1 MKIAY
6 ILHNQIIDGSL
17 ISWMNL
23 VQSLVDENHE
33 IVAICSEKLSA
44 NSEFQQF
51 LSSNKVRVYNCLLY
65 LGPFKLQDNA
75 SIKQKLRWCKKYIA
89 AIKHKFNSLK
99 QIYRVLKQER
109 PSIVHTNIGVIHEGF
124 WVSKLLNIPHVWHL
138 REYQDKDW
146 GLCIYPS
153 KRIYSWLLRQT
164 NVVSI
169 TKDILEYFNLEKSSK
184 AQVIYNGICSAED
197 KAEITEKENYFVS
210 ACTIAPNKG
219 IQDTISAFEEFYKT
233 HSEYKFYI
241 LGNDRN
247 EYAEDLK
254 TYVQQKDLSDVIIF
268 KGYQNKEQVYQFMQ
282 KAKALVVASYNEG
295 FGRMTAEAA
304 FSGTLVIG
312 RNTAGTKEILDVI
325 GGLPFEGDYTTIVKQ
340 MDAVHDFS
348 ADEYMNITLNAQS
361 IAEKQYSIESNVKKI
376 SELYNKII
384 S

>member
-23 VQSLVDENHE
+23 VQSLVSDNYE
-33 IVAICSEKLSA
+33 IVTICPKRLSA
-44 NSEFQQF
+44 NQEFQQF
-51 LSSNKVRVYNCLLY
+51 VDTNNIKVYNCLLY
-65 LGPFKLQDNA
+65 IGPFKLQERA
-75 SIKQKLRWCKKYIA
+75 SF
-89 AIKHKFNSLK
+89 KHKFVSLK
-99 QIYRVLKQER
+99 QFYKILKKER
-109 PSIVHTNIGVIHEGF
+109 PSIVHTNTGVIHEGF
-124 WVSKLLNIPHVWHL
+124 IASKLLKIPHIWHL

-146 GLCIYPS
+146 GFCIYPS

-169 TKDILEYFNLEKSSK
+169 TKDILEYFNIEKSSK

-219 IQDTISAFEEFYKT
+219 IQDAISAFEEFYKT

-241 LGNDRN
+241 LGDDRN

-304 FSGTLVIG
+304 FNGTLVIG

-361 IAEKQYSIESNVKKI
+361 IAKKQYSIESNVKKI

-384 S
+384 SYI